1 MWFSAGNSAFLVS
14 LGRLVKPAVW
24 RVIGGSAISDPQ
36 FSSYRLQK
44 NCLFHGTAS
53 EDGSRATKQLYRS
66 TPSGRHAQLRKFSVG
81 PNRSR
86 DSQLGLL
93 LCLGGAEGPS
103 ASCGGG
109 WPSHRGHALIDDDWC
124 RFCF

>member
-66 TPSGRHAQLRKFSVG
+66 TPSGRHAQLRKFTASARTGRATHNSV
-81 PNRSR
+81 S
-86 DSQLGLL
+86 
-93 LCLGGAEGPS
+93 CS
-103 ASCGGG
+103 A
-109 WPSHRGHALIDDDWC
+109 WAARRGHPPLAEADGPPTEVTL
-124 RFCF
+124 

>member
-1 MWFSAGNSAFLVS
+1 MEGYWRVGNQRSAIFELSAPEELPLPRDR
-14 LGRLVKPAVW
+14 LGRREP
-24 RVIGGSAISDPQ
+24 GDEAIVQVYPV
-36 FSSYRLQK
+36 RPP
-44 NCLFHGTAS
+44 CATA
-53 EDGSRATKQLYRS
+53 QI
-66 TPSGRHAQLRKFSVG
+66 HSVG

-124 RFCF
+124 R